1 MHARQRQR
9 PVDSRTLNGMYT
21 HTETKI
27 LPYTARQMFDLVIAV
42 DQYPVFLP
50 WCIGAR
56 INERKAGELN
66 ADVIVGYKMFRE
78 KFTSR
83 VLFSSPHN
91 IEVDYLKG
99 PLRHLQN
106 RWTFT
111 DRGGKE
117 CLVNF
122 HVEFDFHSPMFQK
135 LLDQFFDRA
144 ISKMVTAF
152 ETRAASLYK

>member
-1 MHARQRQR
+1 
-9 PVDSRTLNGMYT
+9 MYT
-21 HTETKI
+21 HTESKI
-27 LPYTARQMFDLVIAV
+27 LPYTAQQMFELVIAV
-42 DQYPVFLP
+42 DRYPQFLP

-56 INERKAGELN
+56 INERGQSELH

-83 VLFSSPHN
+83 VHFNSPGR

-106 RWTFT
+106 RWIFK
-111 DRGGKE
+111 DEGKA
-117 CLVNF
+117 CRVDF
-122 HVEFDFHSPMFQK
+122 YVEFDFHSPVFQK

-144 ISKMVTAF
+144 ISKMVGAF
-152 ETRAASLYK
+152 EERAGELYQQP